1 MKTNI
6 GIGLRKGIPRY
17 DGAFIRIDYAIALNA
32 SPLSRRGGVWSI
44 STAHAF

>member
-1 MKTNI
+1 MKSDV
-6 GIGLRKGIPRY
+6 GIGLRIGIARY
-17 DGAFIRIDYAIALNA
+17 DGALIRIDYAFALNA